1 MHFHFMLPGMHKL
14 VIWIWTKGYLEAIAS
29 GNYVIH
35 GMKKALDTMMK
46 TAQPIDRQSDHP
58 PARYR
63 SINSRKEID
72 ENNLE
77 HNIAVVCL
85 PTS

>member
-1 MHFHFMLPGMHKL
+1 
-14 VIWIWTKGYLEAIAS
+14 
-29 GNYVIH
+29 
-35 GMKKALDTMMK
+35 MKKALDTMMK
-46 TAQPIDRQSDHP
+46 TAQPIDRQSDHA